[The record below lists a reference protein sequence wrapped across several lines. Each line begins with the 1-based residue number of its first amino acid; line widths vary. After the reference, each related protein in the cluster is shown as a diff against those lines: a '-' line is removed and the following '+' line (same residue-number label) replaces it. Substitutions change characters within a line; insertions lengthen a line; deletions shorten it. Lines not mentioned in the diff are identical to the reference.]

1 MNILVTGGN
10 GFIGRHV
17 CDRLRALGHTPT
29 VFDRHG
35 STVSPAAGFIGAPV
49 FLGDTTDAAAVSE
62 AVYHCDAVMHLAG
75 VLGTQETITNPLP
88 AVQTNIVGSLNV
100 FQACALHN
108 KRAVYIAVGNHWM
121 NNPYS
126 ITKTTA
132 ERFALMFNKERGTKI
147 AVVRGMN
154 AYGPGQ
160 KAGPVRKIIPNFII
174 PALKGD
180 PLTVYGDGSQV
191 MDMIYV
197 DDLADVLCAALLFN
211 HGVYD
216 SVFEAGTGTPT
227 TVLRIAKEV
236 IKQVGGGTIHH
247 VPMRPGEPD
256 ASRVL
261 ANPETLAPFLYS
273 DFASLENGGRG
284 FMSLAGGIEA
294 TIPYYR
300 NILAHA

>member
-1 MNILVTGGN
+1 
-10 GFIGRHV
+10 
-17 CDRLRALGHTPT
+17 
-29 VFDRHG
+29 
-35 STVSPAAGFIGAPV
+35 
-49 FLGDTTDAAAVSE
+49 
-62 AVYHCDAVMHLAG
+62 
-75 VLGTQETITNPLP
+75 
-88 AVQTNIVGSLNV
+88 
-100 FQACALHN
+100 
-108 KRAVYIAVGNHWM
+108 M

>member
-17 CDRLRALGHTPT
+17 CARLKQLGHTTT

-35 STVSPAAGFIGAPV
+35 TDVVGPPV
-49 FLGDTTDAAAVSE
+49 FLGDVSDAAAVSE
-62 AVYHCDAVMHLAG
+62 AVYHADAVMHLAG

-132 ERFALMFNKERGTKI
+132 ERFALMYNKERGTKI
-147 AVVRGMN
+147 AVVRGLN

-174 PALKGD
+174 PALKGE

-197 DDLADVLCAALLFN
+197 EDLAAILCAALLAD
-211 HGVYD
+211 HGVYNT
-216 SVFEAGTGTPT
+216 VFEAGTGTPT
-227 TVLRIAKEV
+227 TVLQIAREV
-236 IKQVGGGTIHH
+236 LRQANPERLTRDDAIKH
-247 VPMRPGEPD
+247 VPMRPGEPE

-261 ANPETLAPFLYS
+261 ANTETLVPLLVPLLERDGHGFL
-273 DFASLENGGRG
+273 N
-284 FMSLAGGIEA
+284 LAGGIAA

-300 NILAHA
+300 DILNANC

>member
-17 CDRLRALGHTPT
+17 CARLRALGHTPT

-35 STVSPAAGFIGAPV
+35 TDVVGPPV